1 MTDIQGEVAPGF
13 EKVRD
18 AFQANFDQHGDVGA
32 AFALYKDG
40 VKVVDLWG
48 GVANEE
54 TGAAWDEDT
63 LQLVF
68 STTKGATAICA
79 HLLAQR
85 GELDFD
91 APVAEYWPEFKANG
105 KENVPVRWLLS
116 HRVGLPVLDTPLTPE
131 QYYAW
136 DPVVEALAAKKPE
149 WEPGTK
155 HGYHAVTYGNLVG
168 EVVKRISG
176 KSLGTFF
183 HDEVASPLGLDFWI
197 GLPESEE
204 SRVSRLISFQLGATP
219 EQRSMFADF
228 DINSLPEE
236 MRPIVQAFMDPNS
249 MSNRALTGVTEPAMN
264 FNDRAMHAAE
274 VPAANGI
281 TTARSLAK
289 MYAAQVGEV
298 DGVRLMNDDTVANA
312 IVEQSNG
319 PDAVL
324 MIPTRFGLG
333 FFLKSDFSPLMGPRS
348 FGHAGAGGSL
358 GFADPDAGIGFG
370 YVMNKMST
378 NLSGDPRTA
387 GLIEAVKASL

>member
-1 MTDIQGEVAPGF
+1 MTDIHGEVAPGF

-18 AFQANFDQHGDVGA
+18 AFQANFDHHGDVGA
-32 AFALYKDG
+32 AFSLYKDG

-54 TGAAWDEDT
+54 TGAAWNEDT

-136 DPVVEALAAKKPE
+136 DPVAEALAAKKPE

-183 HDEVASPLGLDFWI
+183 HDEVAAPLDLDFWI

-204 SRVSRLISFQLGATP
+204 SRVSRLISFQLGATD
-219 EQRSMFADF
+219 EQRSMFKDF

-249 MSNRALTGVTEPAMN
+249 MSNRALTGVTNPAMN

-298 DGVRLMNDDTVANA
+298 DGVRLMNDATVANA
-312 IVEQSNG
+312 IIEQSNG

-333 FFLKSDFSPLMGPRS
+333 FFLQSTFSPLMGPRS

-387 GLIEAVKASL
+387 GLIDAVKASL

>member
-1 MTDIQGEVAPGF
+1 MAEIQGEVAPGF
-13 EKVRD
+13 EAVRD

-40 VKVVDLWG
+40 EKVVDLWG
-48 GVANEE
+48 GVANQD
-54 TGAAWDEDT
+54 TGAPWVEDT

-85 GELDFD
+85 GDLDFD

-131 QYYAW
+131 EYYAW
-136 DPVVEALAAKKPE
+136 EPVAQALAAKKPE

-183 HDEVASPLGLDFWI
+183 RENVAEPLGLDFWI
-197 GLPESEE
+197 GLPASEE
-204 SRVSRLISFQLGATP
+204 PRVTKLISFQLGATE
-219 EQRSMFADF
+219 EQRSMFKDF
-228 DINSLPEE
+228 DISTLPEE

-249 MSNRALTGVTEPAMN
+249 LSNRALTGVTDPPMD
-264 FNDRAMHAAE
+264 FNSRANHAAE
-274 VPAANGI
+274 IPAANGI

-289 MYAAQVGEV
+289 MYAAQIGEV
-298 DGVRLMNDDTVANA
+298 DGVRLMNDESVANA
-312 IVEQSNG
+312 IIEQSNG

-333 FFLKSDFSPLMGPRS
+333 FFLESDFSPLFGPRS

-358 GFADPDAGIGFG
+358 GFADPDAGIGYG

-378 NLSGDPRTA
+378 NLSGDPRTI
-387 GLIEAVKASL
+387 GLVDAIKSCI

>member
-1 MTDIQGEVAPGF
+1 MAEIQGEVAPGF

-18 AFQANFDQHGDVGA
+18 AFQANFDHHGDVGA

-40 VKVVDLWG
+40 EKVVDLWG
-48 GVANEE
+48 GVANDE
-54 TGAAWDEDT
+54 TGAPWNEDT

-105 KENVPVRWLLS
+105 KENIPVRWLLS
-116 HRVGLPVLDTPLTPE
+116 HRSGLPVLDTPLTPE
-131 QYYAW
+131 EYYAW
-136 DPVVEALAAKKPE
+136 EPVAEALAAKKPE
-149 WEPGTK
+149 WEPGTR

-183 HDEVASPLGLDFWI
+183 HDNVAEPLGLDFWI

-204 SRVSRLISFQLGATP
+204 ARVSHLISFQLGATE

-228 DINSLPEE
+228 DINTLPEE

-249 MSNRALTGVTEPAMN
+249 LSNRALTGVTNPAMN
-264 FNDRAMHAAE
+264 FNSRAMHAAE

-298 DGVRLMNDDTVANA
+298 DGVRLMSDATVANA
-312 IVEQSNG
+312 IVEQSSG

-333 FFLKSDFSPLMGPRS
+333 FFLQADFSPLMGPRS

-370 YVMNKMST
+370 YVMNKMDS

-387 GLIEAVKASL
+387 GLIAAVKASL

>member
-1 MTDIQGEVAPGF
+1 MIDIHGEVAPGF

-18 AFQANFDQHGDVGA
+18 AFAANFEHHGDVGA

-48 GVANEE
+48 GVANED
-54 TGAAWDEDT
+54 TGAAWNEDT

-105 KENVPVRWLLS
+105 KENILVRWLLS
-116 HRVGLPVLDTPLTPE
+116 HRAGLPVLDHPLTPE

-136 DPVVEALAAKKPE
+136 EPVAEALAAKQPE

-176 KSLGTFF
+176 TSLGTFF
-183 HDEVASPLGLDFWI
+183 RNNVAEPLGLDFWI

-204 SRVSRLISFQLGATP
+204 PRVSKLITMTLGASP
-219 EQRSMFADF
+219 EQQEMLKNI
-228 DINSLPEE
+228 DIESLPKE
-236 MRPIVQAFMDPNS
+236 MQPLVRAFTDPNS
-249 MSNRALTGVTEPAMN
+249 LSMRALTGVTDPAMD
-264 FNDRAMHAAE
+264 FNSRELHAAE

-281 TTARSLAK
+281 TTARSLAR

-298 DGVRLMNDDTVANA
+298 DGVRLMNDATVANA

-333 FFLKSDFSPLMGPRS
+333 FFLQSGFSPLMGPRS

-370 YVMNKMST
+370 YVMNKMSS
-378 NLSGDPRTA
+378 NLSGDPRTI
-387 GLIEAVKASL
+387 GLVEAIKASL

>member
-1 MTDIQGEVAPGF
+1 MAEIQGEVAPGF

-18 AFQANFDQHGDVGA
+18 AFVANFEHHGDVGA

-48 GVANEE
+48 GVADED
-54 TGAAWDEDT
+54 TGAPWNEDT

-85 GELDFD
+85 GELDLD
-91 APVAEYWPEFKANG
+91 ATVAEYWPEFKANG
-105 KENVPVRWLLS
+105 KENIPVRWLLS
-116 HRVGLPVLDTPLTPE
+116 HRSGLPTLDTPLTPE

-136 DPVVEALAAKKPE
+136 EPVAEALAAKKPE
-149 WEPGTK
+149 WEPGTR

-183 HDEVASPLGLDFWI
+183 HENVAEPLGLDFWI

-204 SRVSRLISFQLGATP
+204 SRVSRLISFQLGVS
-219 EQRSMFADF
+219 EDQRSMFKDF
-228 DINSLPEE
+228 DISTLPEE
-236 MRPIVQAFMDPNS
+236 MRPIVQAFMDPDS
-249 MSNRALTGVTEPAMN
+249 LSNRALTGVTQPAMD
-264 FNDRAMHAAE
+264 FNSRAMHAAE

-281 TTARSLAK
+281 TSARSLAK
-289 MYAAQVGEV
+289 MYAGQIGEV
-298 DGVRLMNDDTVANA
+298 DGVRLMHDDTVANA

-333 FFLKSDFSPLMGPRS
+333 FFLQSSFSPLLGPRS

-378 NLSGDPRTA
+378 NLSGDPRTT
-387 GLIEAVKASL
+387 GLIDAIKQAL

>member
-1 MTDIQGEVAPGF
+1 MTDIQGDVAPGF

-18 AFQANFDQHGDVGA
+18 AFEANFTQHGDVGA

-48 GVANEE
+48 GVANED
-54 TGAAWDEDT
+54 TGAAWNEDT

-85 GELDFD
+85 GELDLD

-131 QYYAW
+131 EYYAW
-136 DPVVEALAAKKPE
+136 EPVAEALAAKKPE
-149 WEPGTK
+149 WEPGTR

-183 HDEVASPLGLDFWI
+183 RENVAEPLGLDFWI
-197 GLPESEE
+197 GLPEAEE
-204 SRVSRLISFQLGATP
+204 ARVSRLITMSLGVSDD
-219 EQRSMFADF
+219 QREMMRNI
-228 DINSLPEE
+228 DIETLPKEVQ
-236 MRPIVQAFMDPNS
+236 PIVRAFLDPNS
-249 MSNRALTGVTEPAMN
+249 VTVRALTGVTEPAMD
-264 FNDRAMHAAE
+264 FNSRAMHAAE

-298 DGVRLMNDDTVANA
+298 DGVRLMNDATVANA
-312 IVEQSNG
+312 IVEQSSG

-333 FFLKSDFSPLMGPRS
+333 FFLQSDFSPLMGPRS

-358 GFADPDAGIGFG
+358 GFADPDSGIGFG
-370 YVMNKMST
+370 YVMNKMSS
-378 NLSGDPRTA
+378 NLSGDPRTI
-387 GLIEAVKASL
+387 GLVDAIKASL